1 MPKLIPRLDIL
12 PRPQRQLWGELGQT
26 PKRFGFVLYGG
37 TALALRLGHRQSV
50 DFDFFTTAPFVPSSL
65 LSEIPYLK
73 GATVQQS
80 SENTLTCLVDR
91 GGPVQVSFFGGL
103 NLHRVEDPDVV
114 ENGIKI
120 ASLLDLAATKI
131 KVILDRASAKDY
143 LDIDALLQT
152 GINPTE
158 ALGAAV
164 AVYGPQFNP
173 LLSLKA
179 LTYFEDGDVNMLAPN
194 AQARLRKAAAA
205 DISRI
210 PNFRPLRELDPEWRR
225 S

>member
-1 MPKLIPRLDIL
+1 MPKLISRVDIL

-26 PKRFGFVLYGG
+26 PKRFGFVMYGG

-50 DFDFFTTAPFVPSSL
+50 DFDFFATAPFASSSL
-65 LSEIPYLK
+65 LSEIPYLD
-73 GATVQQS
+73 GATVQRS

-103 NLHRVEDPDVV
+103 SLNRVEDPDVA

-120 ASLLDLAATKI
+120 ASLLDLAATKV

-143 LDIDALLQT
+143 QDIDALLQT
-152 GINPTE
+152 GMNLTE

-179 LTYFEDGDVNMLAPN
+179 LTYFEDGDVKRLAPD
-194 AQARLRKAAAA
+194 AQVRLRTAAAA
-205 DISRI
+205 DITRI
-210 PNFRPLRELDPEWRR
+210 PKFRPLRELDPERLR